1 MKARYHGITLLSN
14 YLLRFENE
22 GCQVY
27 TIDKAFGFL
36 SFLSFVWFL

>member
-1 MKARYHGITLLSN
+1 MKDIEQVQ
-14 YLLRFENE
+14 ENIADYVGSYE